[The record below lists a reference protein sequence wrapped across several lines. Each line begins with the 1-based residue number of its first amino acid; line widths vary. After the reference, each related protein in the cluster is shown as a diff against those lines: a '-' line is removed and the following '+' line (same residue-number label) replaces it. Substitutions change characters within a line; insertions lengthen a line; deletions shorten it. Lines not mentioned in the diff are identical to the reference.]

1 MSSEHNDE
9 DPGARIEQAR
19 RDIRA
24 QAAGLRERP
33 LLARSAGTSAHRTH
47 GPDFSRLAYAMGD
60 LAGAHHRAFV
70 DGAFSALLKRAPERS
85 ESDTQL
91 ARLAAGTSKA
101 EILGDLRWSPEGRR
115 IGATVAGLRLRYL
128 LAKASHVPLLGYL
141 LDGALGIVA
150 LPLQAR
156 HQRAV
161 ETLFAARDETVR
173 ETLQALVER
182 AGSLEQRVHALAE
195 RAGSLEQ
202 RVHAL
207 AEHGA
212 THAALLD
219 QRIDD
224 LHAVAQMLGA
234 SEAAQRARIEATE
247 HVTAGLGGRLDEL
260 EFVRQRFYAIN
271 HWMHALQTAFAQ
283 IEDVART
290 SSEERATRAARLVA
304 PAFDADPSRVR
315 RQQAW
320 GTSFADALAAPAKVL
335 AFACGR
341 DWTEGLVTRG
351 FKVVHAEPNPALA
364 EAARVEGVL
373 IEPVG
378 ARELLQRAADDSID
392 GISIL
397 AASSVVSAL
406 PLLELLDAAARVLRA
421 GGVLLLADAPEAPAL
436 VDDLL
441 GVPRGARLD
450 LLSPPL
456 LRAAGFV
463 EARRV
468 DAGDSIAWLLRRA
481 TA

>member
-1 MSSEHNDE
+1 VSSEHNDE

-19 RDIRA
+19 REIRA

-173 ETLQALVER
+173 ETLHALAER
-182 AGSLEQRVHALAE
+182 AGTLEQRVHALAE
-195 RAGSLEQ
+195 QTAA
-202 RVHAL
+202 H
-207 AEHGA
+207 
-212 THAALLD
+212 TALLGR
-219 QRIDD
+219 RIDD
-224 LHAVAQMLGA
+224 LHAFAQTLDA
-234 SEAAQRARIEATE
+234 SEVAQRARIEATE

-290 SSEERATRAARLVA
+290 SSEDRAARAARLAA

-320 GTSFADALAAPAKVL
+320 GTSFADALAAPATVL

-341 DWTEGLVTRG
+341 DWTEGLLTRG

-378 ARELLQRAADDSID
+378 ARELLQRAADDSVD

-441 GVPRGARLD
+441 GVRRGARLD

-463 EARRV
+463 EASRV
-468 DAGDSIAWLLRRA
+468 DADDSIAWLLRRA